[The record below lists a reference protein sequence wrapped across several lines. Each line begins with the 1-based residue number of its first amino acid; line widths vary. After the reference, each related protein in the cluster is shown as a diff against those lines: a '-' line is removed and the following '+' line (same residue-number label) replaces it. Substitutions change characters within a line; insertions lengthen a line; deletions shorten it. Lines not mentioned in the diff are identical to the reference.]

1 MYLHLRVVLL
11 SSVIFFSR
19 QEEGAWRAEFTLALK
34 QTEVWSFWPHR
45 DPVQGDW
52 RTESHARQV
61 AANWAILLLHKYF
74 MQFYNNLMRL
84 ALNALDMSNAH
95 KSDQDVEQWTRGL
108 ATCLCDLLQI
118 RIRAAKVP
126 FFYISFFKER
136 AGDDAAL

>member
-1 MYLHLRVVLL
+1 MCINKCELL
-11 SSVIFFSR
+11 CSPQLFFSR
-19 QEEGAWRAEFTLALK
+19 QEEGAWRAEFTLELK
-34 QTEVWSFWPHR
+34 QTEVWSFWPHS

-52 RTESHARQV
+52 RPESHARQV
-61 AANWAILLLHKYF
+61 AANWAILLLHKYS

-118 RIRAAKVP
+118 RIRGCQGSI
-126 FFYISFFKER
+126 FLYFLF
-136 AGDDAAL
+136 